1 MVVLSKQFRFNKH
14 NVERAARVLAWSVT
28 AAFAAFLITV
38 VANVDF
44 DERWMFLV
52 PAINTTL
59 YALLD
64 FAKAQVKETNVVTE

>member
-1 MVVLSKQFRFNKH
+1 M
-14 NVERAARVLAWSVT
+14 LAWSVT

-64 FAKAQVKETNVVTE
+64 FSKAQVKETNVITE